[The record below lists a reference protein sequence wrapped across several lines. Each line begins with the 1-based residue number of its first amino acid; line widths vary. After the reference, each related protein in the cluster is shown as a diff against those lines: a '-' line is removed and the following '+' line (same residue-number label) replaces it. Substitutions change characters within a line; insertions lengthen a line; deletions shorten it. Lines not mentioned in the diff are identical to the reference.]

1 MGKKLEKRGKI
12 LIKLIEYFLLQFT
25 VSEYRDHVFIV
36 NYEFFFTLHRRI
48 HKHSSA
54 RGQYEANPVFWLAT
68 RAGKMGPLC
77 PHRIAR
83 FELAQENNW
92 ISTNFVI
99 LLSKWRSSQYILNLS
114 SWESGIFV
122 QCWRRRRKKRQKT
135 VKTKN
140 YKRISWVCC
149 ATFTVGF
156 FSRLSK

>member
-12 LIKLIEYFLLQFT
+12 LIKLIEYFLLQFYSLR
-25 VSEYRDHVFIV
+25 VSRSRLYSKLWI
-36 NYEFFFTLHRRI
+36 FFTLHRRI

-83 FELAQENNW
+83 FDLAQENNW

-99 LLSKWRSSQYILNLS
+99 L
-114 SWESGIFV
+114 V